1 MKQAMAKKVL
11 VVDDEPGVIEIVRAN
26 LEWEGFTVSEAS
38 DGLQALEKVRAE
50 APDLVILDVMLP
62 GLDGWDVLERIAANP
77 ETAGLPVIMLTVKDA
92 DADVVRGL
100 EGGAVE
106 YVTKP
111 FDPVGLA
118 QLVRLLLEKPDRRE
132 LDARRRRL
140 LELKKRLMKPLS
152 RWF

>member
-1 MKQAMAKKVL
+1 MAKKVL

-26 LEWEGFTVSEAS
+26 LEWEGFTVSAAS
-38 DGLQALEKVRAE
+38 DGLEALEKVRTE

-62 GLDGWDVLERIAANP
+62 GLDGWGVLERIAANP
-77 ETAGLPVIMLTVKDA
+77 QTAGLPVIMLTVKDA
-92 DADVVRGL
+92 DADIVRGL

-118 QLVRLLLEKPDRRE
+118 QLVRLLLAKPDRRE
-132 LDARRRRL
+132 QDARRRRL

-152 RWF
+152 RFF

>member
-38 DGLQALEKVRAE
+38 DGLEALEQVRAE

-62 GLDGWDVLERIAANP
+62 GLDGWGVLERIEANP
-77 ETAGLPVIMLTVKDA
+77 ETAGLPVIMLTVKDT
-92 DADVVRGL
+92 DADIVRGL

>member
-1 MKQAMAKKVL
+1 MAKKVL

-38 DGLQALEKVRAE
+38 DGLQALEQVRTE

-62 GLDGWDVLERIAANP
+62 GLDGWGVLERIAANP